1 MKLSSKTLAGALC
14 AMALSFGV
22 AIRPGYTLTFELD
35 FVSGAT
41 TDNFGVGTTIAN
53 FTPYGFGLNLT
64 QIQQAALAAVNNDF
78 LGYPTVGADADSPL
92 PNGRNLNVNFEVTTG
107 LTVPLNG
114 DLEYYYVAIGTNTT
128 GDSNI
133 LGQACQSCVRM
144 PILSRPAVSNHSI
157 VGSVLTDNIASLAG
171 LASTDA
177 ERTNLLVETIS
188 HEIGHTLSLIH
199 PLGPEPNPGASIF
212 SLMAITP
219 ELPNSE
225 RIKDQAFS
233 YSEFGT
239 LINSVGLRDVASV
252 PGPIAG
258 AGLPGLM
265 FASGGLLGWWR
276 RRRVPG

>member
-41 TDNFGVGTTIAN
+41 TDIFAVGTTIAN

-78 LGYPTVGADADSPL
+78 LGYPTVGADANSPL

-128 GDSNI
+128 GNSN
-133 LGQACQSCVRM
+133 LGQACLSCVRM
-144 PILSRPAVSNHSI
+144 PILSGPAVSNHSI

-219 ELPNSE
+219 EMPNSE

-252 PGPIAG
+252 PGPVAG
-258 AGLPGLM
+258 AGLPGLIL
-265 FASGGLLGWWR
+265 ASGGLLGWWR
-276 RRRVPG
+276 RRKKIA

>member
-41 TDNFGVGTTIAN
+41 TDIFAVGTTIAN

-78 LGYPTVGADADSPL
+78 LGYPTVGADANSPL

-128 GDSNI
+128 GNSNI

-212 SLMAITP
+212 SLMAITSSG
-219 ELPNSE
+219 SE

-276 RRRVPG
+276 RRQKVA